1 MSAHLR
7 EPYESLANEIFK
19 TLKGDREG
27 LPLDYNG
34 VWRGIY
40 AMLKKFDIELRAVP
54 LDSKDIDELPRTC
67 PVCRKEL
74 GSTVV
79 TLQRFDET
87 KQTYAHP
94 ECINYPKQ

>member
-7 EPYESLANEIFK
+7 EPFESLSQEIFK
-19 TLKGDREG
+19 TLEG
-27 LPLDYNG
+27 ERGSLPLDYNSL
-34 VWRGIY
+34 WRGIY
-40 AMLKKFDIELRAVP
+40 GMLRKFDISLRAIP
-54 LDSKDIDELPRTC
+54 LDSRDIDELPRVC

-74 GSTVV
+74 GSSVA

-94 ECINYPKQ
+94 ECINYPK

>member
-1 MSAHLR
+1 MNLR
-7 EPYESLANEIFK
+7 EPYESLSRELLN
-19 TLKGDREG
+19 TLKGDRGE
-27 LPLDYNG
+27 LPLDYNA
-34 VWRGIY
+34 VYRGIY
-40 AMLKKFDIELRAVP
+40 AMLRKFDIALRPVP
-54 LDSKDIDELPRTC
+54 LDVKDIEELPRVC

-94 ECINYPKQ
+94 ECINYPK